1 MLKDMKTVGV
11 LLLLS
16 AISAGTAYAVP
27 KWGTAGVKEIQQNGV
42 CNGVVTDTTGETV
55 IGASVVVKGTT
66 NGTITGL
73 DGDFSLSGV
82 TKGSILVVSFVGY
95 QNTEV
100 KWNGQPLTIVLKED
114 TKVLDEVV
122 VVGYGTQKK
131 ANLSGAVAAVD
142 GKVLQDRPITNIG
155 QGLQGVVPN
164 LNITMNN
171 GGAPGATSSFNIR
184 GNTSL
189 NGGSPLVLVDN
200 VQMDANLVNPDDI
213 ESISVLKDAASAS
226 IYGARA
232 AYGVILITTKKGKK
246 SDKPTVSLSAT
257 GYWQSPALTFH
268 NVNSMQY
275 LTMMDEA
282 YQNDGGSGH
291 YFKSQV
297 YQYAEDYFNGKY
309 DSPVFFD
316 TAYDTYKYGY
326 CGNTDWWDELYKT
339 SFSQIYTAN
348 ISGGNDRTTYYAS
361 VSMNDQGGILKAGDD
376 KYNKYNANV
385 NISSN
390 ITKWLNVSA
399 KIAHTYT
406 DELHPTGGTTAMNST
421 AYSGLS
427 SYSGMM
433 KGDLSPLM
441 PVKHPDGHYAGQ
453 GSYTNPVAIMEQG
466 GNAQYKQND
475 LWMTGAVKIT
485 PIKGLVINAD
495 YTWNFYGKSSNQ
507 HVQNFYDYT
516 AVPGT
521 ENYYPWTNPSSVT
534 VTNND
539 DYYNAFNAFAEYTF
553 SLKEKHNFK
562 VMVGYN
568 QENKHKKYHYAG
580 RKNLIDSSN
589 PSLNLAYGKS
599 SNQHVQN
606 FYDYTAVPGTEN
618 YYPWTNPSS
627 VTVTNNDD
635 YYNAF
640 NAFAEYTFSLK
651 EKHNFK
657 VMVGYNQENK
667 HKKYHYAGRK
677 NLIDSSNPSL
687 NLAYGDMAMNGS
699 ETHWSVNGF
708 FARINYDY
716 KGKYL
721 LELNGRYDGSSKFP
735 HGDRYAF
742 FPSASVAWRVSEE
755 KFWEP
760 IRGWFDNFKLRASY
774 GSLGNQALDESRYG
788 NFPYLATYGI
798 NTKYGALLNGT
809 RPVAVSVPGLVSA
822 SFTWETVNQID
833 FGFDASF
840 FGGRLNTSFDWYRR
854 NTKDM
859 LTAGQALPAV
869 LGTSVPQEN
878 AADMKTVGWEVS
890 LEWNDRLSN
899 GFGYHIKGVLSDYQ
913 ASITKFS
920 NPTKLLGTHY
930 VGEKLNEIW
939 GYVSNGLF
947 QSDEDAKAADQS
959 YLSGGSWGA
968 GDVKY
973 EDLNNDG
980 KIDIGKNTLDDS
992 GDRKIIGNSTPR
1004 YSYGITAGFDYKGFD
1019 FEMFWQGIGKRD
1031 YWLGGSQFWGFTD
1044 EWCTPLTSS
1053 LDYWTE
1059 DNRDA
1064 YFPRLHHYGVN
1075 GGNHQVST
1083 RYLQNAAYLRLKN
1096 VVLGYTIPRS
1106 ITEKVK
1112 ISRLRVF
1119 VQGENLLTFT
1129 PLIDSYDPETLNN
1142 MTYPINKK
1150 ISVGLNLT
1158 F

>member
-433 KGDLSPLM
+433 KDDLSPLM

-589 PSLNLAYGKS
+589 PSLNLAYG
-599 SNQHVQN
+599 
-606 FYDYTAVPGTEN
+606 
-618 YYPWTNPSS
+618 
-627 VTVTNNDD
+627 
-635 YYNAF
+635 
-640 NAFAEYTFSLK
+640 
-651 EKHNFK
+651 
-657 VMVGYNQENK
+657 
-667 HKKYHYAGRK
+667 
-677 NLIDSSNPSL
+677 
-687 NLAYGDMAMNGS
+687 DMAMNGS

-742 FPSASVAWRVSEE
+742 FSSASVAWRVSEE

>member
-539 DYYNAFNAFAEYTF
+539 DYYNAFNA
-553 SLKEKHNFK
+553 
-562 VMVGYN
+562 V
-568 QENKHKKYHYAG
+568 
-580 RKNLIDSSN
+580 
-589 PSLNLAYGKS
+589 
-599 SNQHVQN
+599 
-606 FYDYTAVPGTEN
+606 
-618 YYPWTNPSS
+618 
-627 VTVTNNDD
+627 
-635 YYNAF
+635 
-640 NAFAEYTFSLK
+640 AEYTFSLK

>member
-521 ENYYPWTNPSSVT
+521 E
-534 VTNND
+534 D
-539 DYYNAFNAFAEYTF
+539 
-553 SLKEKHNFK
+553 
-562 VMVGYN
+562 
-568 QENKHKKYHYAG
+568 
-580 RKNLIDSSN
+580 
-589 PSLNLAYGKS
+589 
-599 SNQHVQN
+599 
-606 FYDYTAVPGTEN
+606 

>member
-309 DSPVFFD
+309 DSLVFFD

-495 YTWNFYGKSSNQ
+495 YTWNF
-507 HVQNFYDYT
+507 
-516 AVPGT
+516 
-521 ENYYPWTNPSSVT
+521 
-534 VTNND
+534 
-539 DYYNAFNAFAEYTF
+539 
-553 SLKEKHNFK
+553 
-562 VMVGYN
+562 
-568 QENKHKKYHYAG
+568 
-580 RKNLIDSSN
+580 
-589 PSLNLAYGKS
+589 YGKS

-1119 VQGENLLTFT
+1119 VQGENLLTST

>member
-348 ISGGNDRTTYYAS
+348 ISGGNYRTTYYAS

-495 YTWNFYGKSSNQ
+495 YTWNF
-507 HVQNFYDYT
+507 
-516 AVPGT
+516 
-521 ENYYPWTNPSSVT
+521 
-534 VTNND
+534 
-539 DYYNAFNAFAEYTF
+539 
-553 SLKEKHNFK
+553 
-562 VMVGYN
+562 
-568 QENKHKKYHYAG
+568 
-580 RKNLIDSSN
+580 
-589 PSLNLAYGKS
+589 YGKS

>member
-589 PSLNLAYGKS
+589 PSLNLAYG
-599 SNQHVQN
+599 
-606 FYDYTAVPGTEN
+606 
-618 YYPWTNPSS
+618 
-627 VTVTNNDD
+627 
-635 YYNAF
+635 
-640 NAFAEYTFSLK
+640 
-651 EKHNFK
+651 
-657 VMVGYNQENK
+657 
-667 HKKYHYAGRK
+667 
-677 NLIDSSNPSL
+677 
-687 NLAYGDMAMNGS
+687 DMAMNGS

-859 LTAGQALPAV
+859 LTAGQALTAV

>member
-282 YQNDGGSGH
+282 YRNDGGSGH

-495 YTWNFYGKSSNQ
+495 YTWNF
-507 HVQNFYDYT
+507 
-516 AVPGT
+516 
-521 ENYYPWTNPSSVT
+521 
-534 VTNND
+534 
-539 DYYNAFNAFAEYTF
+539 
-553 SLKEKHNFK
+553 
-562 VMVGYN
+562 
-568 QENKHKKYHYAG
+568 
-580 RKNLIDSSN
+580 
-589 PSLNLAYGKS
+589 YGKS

>member
-73 DGDFSLSGV
+73 DGAFSLSGV

-213 ESISVLKDAASAS
+213 ESISVLKDAAS

-495 YTWNFYGKSSNQ
+495 YTWNF
-507 HVQNFYDYT
+507 
-516 AVPGT
+516 
-521 ENYYPWTNPSSVT
+521 
-534 VTNND
+534 
-539 DYYNAFNAFAEYTF
+539 
-553 SLKEKHNFK
+553 
-562 VMVGYN
+562 
-568 QENKHKKYHYAG
+568 
-580 RKNLIDSSN
+580 
-589 PSLNLAYGKS
+589 YGKS

>member
-453 GSYTNPVAIMEQG
+453 GGYTNPVAIMEQG

-495 YTWNFYGKSSNQ
+495 YTWNF
-507 HVQNFYDYT
+507 
-516 AVPGT
+516 
-521 ENYYPWTNPSSVT
+521 
-534 VTNND
+534 
-539 DYYNAFNAFAEYTF
+539 
-553 SLKEKHNFK
+553 
-562 VMVGYN
+562 
-568 QENKHKKYHYAG
+568 
-580 RKNLIDSSN
+580 
-589 PSLNLAYGKS
+589 YGKS

-1059 DNRDA
+1059 ENRDA

>member
-1 MLKDMKTVGV
+1 MKTVGV

-589 PSLNLAYGKS
+589 PSLNLAYG
-599 SNQHVQN
+599 
-606 FYDYTAVPGTEN
+606 
-618 YYPWTNPSS
+618 
-627 VTVTNNDD
+627 
-635 YYNAF
+635 
-640 NAFAEYTFSLK
+640 
-651 EKHNFK
+651 
-657 VMVGYNQENK
+657 
-667 HKKYHYAGRK
+667 
-677 NLIDSSNPSL
+677 
-687 NLAYGDMAMNGS
+687 DMAMNGS

-1119 VQGENLLTFT
+1119 VQGENLLTST

>member
-427 SYSGMM
+427 AYSGMM

-495 YTWNFYGKSSNQ
+495 YTWNF
-507 HVQNFYDYT
+507 
-516 AVPGT
+516 
-521 ENYYPWTNPSSVT
+521 
-534 VTNND
+534 
-539 DYYNAFNAFAEYTF
+539 
-553 SLKEKHNFK
+553 
-562 VMVGYN
+562 
-568 QENKHKKYHYAG
+568 
-580 RKNLIDSSN
+580 
-589 PSLNLAYGKS
+589 YGKS

>member
-1 MLKDMKTVGV
+1 MECCCSFLRYQQ
-11 LLLLS
+11 
-16 AISAGTAYAVP
+16 AYAVP

-589 PSLNLAYGKS
+589 PSLNLAYG
-599 SNQHVQN
+599 
-606 FYDYTAVPGTEN
+606 
-618 YYPWTNPSS
+618 
-627 VTVTNNDD
+627 
-635 YYNAF
+635 
-640 NAFAEYTFSLK
+640 
-651 EKHNFK
+651 
-657 VMVGYNQENK
+657 
-667 HKKYHYAGRK
+667 
-677 NLIDSSNPSL
+677 
-687 NLAYGDMAMNGS
+687 DMAMNGS

>member
-589 PSLNLAYGKS
+589 PSLNLAYG
-599 SNQHVQN
+599 
-606 FYDYTAVPGTEN
+606 
-618 YYPWTNPSS
+618 
-627 VTVTNNDD
+627 
-635 YYNAF
+635 
-640 NAFAEYTFSLK
+640 
-651 EKHNFK
+651 
-657 VMVGYNQENK
+657 
-667 HKKYHYAGRK
+667 
-677 NLIDSSNPSL
+677 
-687 NLAYGDMAMNGS
+687 DMAMNGS

-869 LGTSVPQEN
+869 LGISVPQEN

>member
-589 PSLNLAYGKS
+589 PSLNLAYG
-599 SNQHVQN
+599 
-606 FYDYTAVPGTEN
+606 
-618 YYPWTNPSS
+618 
-627 VTVTNNDD
+627 
-635 YYNAF
+635 
-640 NAFAEYTFSLK
+640 
-651 EKHNFK
+651 
-657 VMVGYNQENK
+657 
-667 HKKYHYAGRK
+667 
-677 NLIDSSNPSL
+677 
-687 NLAYGDMAMNGS
+687 DMAMNGS

-973 EDLNNDG
+973 EDLDHDG
-980 KIDIGKNTLDDS
+980 KIYIGKNTLDDS

>member
-1 MLKDMKTVGV
+1 
-11 LLLLS
+11 
-16 AISAGTAYAVP
+16 
-27 KWGTAGVKEIQQNGV
+27 
-42 CNGVVTDTTGETV
+42 
-55 IGASVVVKGTT
+55 
-66 NGTITGL
+66 
-73 DGDFSLSGV
+73 
-82 TKGSILVVSFVGY
+82 
-95 QNTEV
+95 
-100 KWNGQPLTIVLKED
+100 
-114 TKVLDEVV
+114 
-122 VVGYGTQKK
+122 
-131 ANLSGAVAAVD
+131 
-142 GKVLQDRPITNIG
+142 
-155 QGLQGVVPN
+155 
-164 LNITMNN
+164 
-171 GGAPGATSSFNIR
+171 
-184 GNTSL
+184 
-189 NGGSPLVLVDN
+189 
-200 VQMDANLVNPDDI
+200 
-213 ESISVLKDAASAS
+213 
-226 IYGARA
+226 
-232 AYGVILITTKKGKK
+232 
-246 SDKPTVSLSAT
+246 
-257 GYWQSPALTFH
+257 
-268 NVNSMQY
+268 MQY

-495 YTWNFYGKSSNQ
+495 YTWNF
-507 HVQNFYDYT
+507 
-516 AVPGT
+516 
-521 ENYYPWTNPSSVT
+521 
-534 VTNND
+534 
-539 DYYNAFNAFAEYTF
+539 
-553 SLKEKHNFK
+553 
-562 VMVGYN
+562 
-568 QENKHKKYHYAG
+568 
-580 RKNLIDSSN
+580 
-589 PSLNLAYGKS
+589 YGKS

-1150 ISVGLNLT
+1150 ISVGLNFNLLKINLLKELYYENKEYIIRVIIRWSRS
-1158 F
+1158 

>member
-589 PSLNLAYGKS
+589 PSLNLAYG
-599 SNQHVQN
+599 
-606 FYDYTAVPGTEN
+606 
-618 YYPWTNPSS
+618 
-627 VTVTNNDD
+627 
-635 YYNAF
+635 
-640 NAFAEYTFSLK
+640 
-651 EKHNFK
+651 
-657 VMVGYNQENK
+657 
-667 HKKYHYAGRK
+667 
-677 NLIDSSNPSL
+677 
-687 NLAYGDMAMNGS
+687 DMAMNGS

-1119 VQGENLLTFT
+1119 VQGENLLTST

>member
-406 DELHPTGGTTAMNST
+406 DELHPTGGATAMNST

-495 YTWNFYGKSSNQ
+495 YTWNF
-507 HVQNFYDYT
+507 
-516 AVPGT
+516 
-521 ENYYPWTNPSSVT
+521 
-534 VTNND
+534 
-539 DYYNAFNAFAEYTF
+539 
-553 SLKEKHNFK
+553 
-562 VMVGYN
+562 
-568 QENKHKKYHYAG
+568 
-580 RKNLIDSSN
+580 
-589 PSLNLAYGKS
+589 YGKS

-774 GSLGNQALDESRYG
+774 GSLGNQAFDESRYG

-1031 YWLGGSQFWGFTD
+1031 YWLGGSQFWGYTD

>member
-1 MLKDMKTVGV
+1 
-11 LLLLS
+11 
-16 AISAGTAYAVP
+16 
-27 KWGTAGVKEIQQNGV
+27 
-42 CNGVVTDTTGETV
+42 
-55 IGASVVVKGTT
+55 
-66 NGTITGL
+66 
-73 DGDFSLSGV
+73 
-82 TKGSILVVSFVGY
+82 
-95 QNTEV
+95 
-100 KWNGQPLTIVLKED
+100 
-114 TKVLDEVV
+114 
-122 VVGYGTQKK
+122 
-131 ANLSGAVAAVD
+131 
-142 GKVLQDRPITNIG
+142 
-155 QGLQGVVPN
+155 
-164 LNITMNN
+164 
-171 GGAPGATSSFNIR
+171 
-184 GNTSL
+184 
-189 NGGSPLVLVDN
+189 
-200 VQMDANLVNPDDI
+200 
-213 ESISVLKDAASAS
+213 
-226 IYGARA
+226 
-232 AYGVILITTKKGKK
+232 
-246 SDKPTVSLSAT
+246 
-257 GYWQSPALTFH
+257 
-268 NVNSMQY
+268 MQY

-316 TAYDTYKYGY
+316 TVYDTYKYGY

-495 YTWNFYGKSSNQ
+495 YTWNF
-507 HVQNFYDYT
+507 
-516 AVPGT
+516 
-521 ENYYPWTNPSSVT
+521 
-534 VTNND
+534 
-539 DYYNAFNAFAEYTF
+539 
-553 SLKEKHNFK
+553 
-562 VMVGYN
+562 
-568 QENKHKKYHYAG
+568 
-580 RKNLIDSSN
+580 
-589 PSLNLAYGKS
+589 YGKS

>member
-100 KWNGQPLTIVLKED
+100 KWNGQPLTIILKED

-495 YTWNFYGKSSNQ
+495 YTWNF
-507 HVQNFYDYT
+507 
-516 AVPGT
+516 
-521 ENYYPWTNPSSVT
+521 
-534 VTNND
+534 
-539 DYYNAFNAFAEYTF
+539 
-553 SLKEKHNFK
+553 
-562 VMVGYN
+562 
-568 QENKHKKYHYAG
+568 
-580 RKNLIDSSN
+580 
-589 PSLNLAYGKS
+589 YGKS

>member
-1 MLKDMKTVGV
+1 M
-11 LLLLS
+11 
-16 AISAGTAYAVP
+16 
-27 KWGTAGVKEIQQNGV
+27 
-42 CNGVVTDTTGETV
+42 
-55 IGASVVVKGTT
+55 VKGTT

-485 PIKGLVINAD
+485 TIKGLVINAD
-495 YTWNFYGKSSNQ
+495 YTWNF
-507 HVQNFYDYT
+507 
-516 AVPGT
+516 
-521 ENYYPWTNPSSVT
+521 
-534 VTNND
+534 
-539 DYYNAFNAFAEYTF
+539 
-553 SLKEKHNFK
+553 
-562 VMVGYN
+562 
-568 QENKHKKYHYAG
+568 
-580 RKNLIDSSN
+580 
-589 PSLNLAYGKS
+589 YGKS

-1119 VQGENLLTFT
+1119 VQGENLLTST

>member
-453 GSYTNPVAIMEQG
+453 GGYTNPVAIMEQG

-568 QENKHKKYHYAG
+568 QENKH
-580 RKNLIDSSN
+580 
-589 PSLNLAYGKS
+589 
-599 SNQHVQN
+599 Q
-606 FYDYTAVPGTEN
+606 
-618 YYPWTNPSS
+618 
-627 VTVTNNDD
+627 
-635 YYNAF
+635 
-640 NAFAEYTFSLK
+640 
-651 EKHNFK
+651 
-657 VMVGYNQENK
+657 
-667 HKKYHYAGRK
+667 KYHYAGRK

>member
-27 KWGTAGVKEIQQNGV
+27 KWGTAGVKEIQQNGA
-42 CNGVVTDTTGETV
+42 CKGVVTDTTGETV

-495 YTWNFYGKSSNQ
+495 YTWNF
-507 HVQNFYDYT
+507 
-516 AVPGT
+516 
-521 ENYYPWTNPSSVT
+521 
-534 VTNND
+534 
-539 DYYNAFNAFAEYTF
+539 
-553 SLKEKHNFK
+553 
-562 VMVGYN
+562 
-568 QENKHKKYHYAG
+568 
-580 RKNLIDSSN
+580 
-589 PSLNLAYGKS
+589 YGKS

>member
-275 LTMMDEA
+275 LTIMDEA

-495 YTWNFYGKSSNQ
+495 YTWNF
-507 HVQNFYDYT
+507 
-516 AVPGT
+516 
-521 ENYYPWTNPSSVT
+521 
-534 VTNND
+534 
-539 DYYNAFNAFAEYTF
+539 
-553 SLKEKHNFK
+553 
-562 VMVGYN
+562 
-568 QENKHKKYHYAG
+568 
-580 RKNLIDSSN
+580 
-589 PSLNLAYGKS
+589 YGKS

>member
-589 PSLNLAYGKS
+589 PSLNLAYG
-599 SNQHVQN
+599 
-606 FYDYTAVPGTEN
+606 
-618 YYPWTNPSS
+618 
-627 VTVTNNDD
+627 
-635 YYNAF
+635 
-640 NAFAEYTFSLK
+640 
-651 EKHNFK
+651 
-657 VMVGYNQENK
+657 
-667 HKKYHYAGRK
+667 
-677 NLIDSSNPSL
+677 
-687 NLAYGDMAMNGS
+687 DMAMNGS

-980 KIDIGKNTLDDS
+980 KLDIGKNTLDDS